1 MIDIGLK
8 NIKKSYGAFEILSD
22 VTFDIKTNEKTGLIG
37 RNGTGKTTIFKII
50 SGREEIN
57 GGILSIRKNMRISCL
72 DQIPLY
78 PAFSTVDDVLNSA
91 FDELFSIKKEMTW
104 LEKQMAVTEDAAMP
118 ALLEKYGKLQAGFE
132 NKGGY
137 EIESKKGRICTG
149 LKINEDFLNRDF
161 SVLSGGEKTIVNLA
175 KILLENPEVLLLDE
189 PSNHLDMNS
198 IEWLEGYLAEYK
210 GSVVII
216 SHDRY
221 FLDRT
226 VSKIIE
232 LEDGVSDVFHGNYS
246 YYKVEKERRLL
257 AEFEAYKDQQRKVN
271 AMKEAAKRYRIWARG
286 DHDKFFKKAKE
297 LEKRIEKIEMLDRP
311 KLERKQIGLGF
322 SGQNR
327 SGNNVIVCENLS
339 KSFDNVRL
347 FENIDLNV
355 FYKEKLAVI
364 GRNGCGKSTLLKMI
378 MKEIIPDSGHIE
390 LGSSVKVSYLDQNI
404 SFDNPEMTVLETY
417 RDFCKIYEGEAR
429 NALSNF
435 LFYKDEVFKKV
446 NELSGGEKT
455 RLKLALL
462 MQTDT
467 NLLILD
473 EPTNHLDIDS
483 KEMLE
488 EALNSFKG
496 TILFVSHDRYFINQ
510 ISNRIAELKENEMKS
525 YEGDYDHYKECVSKQ
540 AVKIIEPVKEKK
552 AKPVVKKEAANKFS
566 IDKIENDLGEI
577 EAEISMTYKIIESD
591 PDNYEKVSEHFQRIK
606 ELELKREDVY
616 SLLEKI

>member
-50 SGREEIN
+50 SGREEIS

-104 LEKQMAVTEDAAMP
+104 LEKQMTVTEGAAMP

-232 LEDGVSDVFHGNYS
+232 LEDGASDVFHGNYS

-327 SGNNVIVCENLS
+327 SGNNVMVCENLS

-378 MKEIIPDSGHIE
+378 MKEISPDSGHIE
-390 LGSSVKVSYLDQNI
+390 L
-404 SFDNPEMTVLETY
+404 
-417 RDFCKIYEGEAR
+417 
-429 NALSNF
+429 
-435 LFYKDEVFKKV
+435 
-446 NELSGGEKT
+446 
-455 RLKLALL
+455 
-462 MQTDT
+462 
-467 NLLILD
+467 
-473 EPTNHLDIDS
+473 
-483 KEMLE
+483 
-488 EALNSFKG
+488 
-496 TILFVSHDRYFINQ
+496 
-510 ISNRIAELKENEMKS
+510 
-525 YEGDYDHYKECVSKQ
+525 
-540 AVKIIEPVKEKK
+540 
-552 AKPVVKKEAANKFS
+552 EAA
-566 IDKIENDLGEI
+566 
-577 EAEISMTYKIIESD
+577 
-591 PDNYEKVSEHFQRIK
+591 
-606 ELELKREDVY
+606 
-616 SLLEKI
+616 